1 MSAQDNLSQQLFH
14 GTMQKFKKGEIIR
27 PAAQLNQKSN
37 WGYAPHSSAFA
48 TEHLGTAKFFA
59 NNSYTTP
66 KESTHDVEI
75 PENMNVMDYIRSLPK
90 SKPRIDRVYEVEP
103 LGPTK
108 LKNLSKSRAKNAE
121 AIVEHSS
128 TEGFKVK
135 KQVWKKTRTGKD
147 VPRPRGLN

>member
-1 MSAQDNLSQQLFH
+1 MAAEDNLSTALFH
-14 GTMQKFKKGEIIR
+14 GTTQKFKRGDIIR
-27 PAAQLNQKSN
+27 PAAQLNQESN

-59 NNSYTTP
+59 NSSYTTP
-66 KESTHDVEI
+66 KESFPSFE
-75 PENMNVMDYIRSLPK
+75 ESNNMSVKEFISRLPK

-135 KQVWKKTRTGKD
+135 KQVWRKPRTD
-147 VPRPRGLN
+147 NAVPRPKGLN

>member
-1 MSAQDNLSQQLFH
+1 MNNNLSKQQFGPMYH
-14 GTMQKFKKGEIIR
+14 GTMHKFKKGDIIR
-27 PAAQLNQKSN
+27 PAAQLNQESN

-59 NNSYTTP
+59 NSSYI
-66 KESTHDVEI
+66 KESSPSFE
-75 PENMNVMDYIRSLPK
+75 ESQNMSVKEFISKLPK

-135 KQVWKKTRTGKD
+135 KQVWRKPRTDND
-147 VPRPRGLN
+147 VPRPKGLN